1 MTYLSASI
9 IAMRALALLAAI
21 AVIHTTHA
29 LPRHDL
35 TVRQGEN
42 DLSNDSHV
50 FHHLDRNQRTAN
62 RNRNRTHGDSTEG
75 SGLYVVK
82 RLPDRSKR
90 EAIVDRRFME
100 DPDYSQGDSRGGSN
114 SANPASNTMPTQQ
127 PPAKAE
133 TPREADNSHGRS

>member
-1 MTYLSASI
+1 
-9 IAMRALALLAAI
+9 MRALALLAAI
-21 AVIHTTHA
+21 AVMHTTHA

-62 RNRNRTHGDSTEG
+62 RDRNRTHGDSADG

-82 RLPDRSKR
+82 RLPERPPRDGGWMMARGR
-90 EAIVDRRFME
+90 DRRFMQS
-100 DPDYSQGDSRGGSN
+100 PDYSQDGSRGGSN
-114 SANPASNTMPTQQ
+114 SASPASNTMPTQQ

-133 TPREADNSHGRS
+133 TPGEGNNSHE